1 MFGAA
6 TPRGRDDLAL
16 SESALEPGTP
26 AHWIGRLLLLGSRI
40 ARWSRTHTDQQ
51 SVVTV
56 SVPARDFA
64 AVLIGCG
71 WLMAA
76 PKPEVDPVADVARSL
91 ILDTPVRVVTKT
103 KVITD
108 RFRGF
113 DAERGRLH
121 LTTDWLI
128 DRLDGMTVLPNFDAP
143 RSQQLAA
150 PGVISQMAGLAADW
164 AARLACPADDLA
176 LVGTLKWLRDD
187 ISGYL
192 GRGDE
197 LEPIANILWPDD
209 GRSATRSTRLFAAS
223 RLDEALPLPA
233 DVRAVVLDG
242 ATAIKYLRAIEAP
255 VVIAVIDRSVADES
269 AAESIVD
276 YRNSRGEPISL
287 ERDVRWLPVPGM
299 EAMGFRVPL

>member
-1 MFGAA
+1 MSGAS
-6 TPRGRDDLAL
+6 TPPRQGDLAL
-16 SESALEPGTP
+16 SESALEPGT
-26 AHWIGRLLLLGSRI
+26 AAQWIGRLLILGTRI
-40 ARWSRTHTDQQ
+40 ARWSRSNTDQQ
-51 SVVTV
+51 LVVTV

-76 PKPEVDPVADVARSL
+76 PKPAVDPVADVARSL
-91 ILDTPVRVVTKT
+91 ALDTPVRIVTKT
-103 KVITD
+103 KIITD
-108 RFRGF
+108 RFRGL
-113 DAERGRLH
+113 DTERGRLH

-128 DRLDGMTVLPNFDAP
+128 DRLDSMTVLPSFDAP

-150 PGVISQMAGLAADW
+150 PGVINQMAGLAADW

-176 LVGTLKWLRDD
+176 LVGTLKWLRED
-187 ISGYL
+187 INGCL
-192 GRGDE
+192 GRGDD

-209 GRSATRSTRLFAAS
+209 PKAATRSTRLFAAS
-223 RLDEALPLPA
+223 RLDDALPLPA

-287 ERDVRWLPVPGM
+287 DHNIRWQPMHGM
-299 EAMGFRVPL
+299 EAIGFTVPL